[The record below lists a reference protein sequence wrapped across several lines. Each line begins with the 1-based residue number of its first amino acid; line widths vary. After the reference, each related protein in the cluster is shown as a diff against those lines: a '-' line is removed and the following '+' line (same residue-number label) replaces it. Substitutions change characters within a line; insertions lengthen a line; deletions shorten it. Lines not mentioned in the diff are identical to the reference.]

1 MLEFQGFCDSSNAAY
16 AAAVYV
22 RDMTSVGVVVD
33 LLSAKS
39 KVPPLKAVTL
49 PRLELLACL
58 LLSKL
63 VVLVRKA
70 VVRLRDCVVLD
81 QGIEERVEVK
91 G

>member
-1 MLEFQGFCDSSNAAY
+1 MLEFQGFCDSSNTAY

-22 RDMTSVGVVVD
+22 RDMTLVGVVVN

-49 PRLELLACL
+49 PRLELLGCL

-70 VVRLRDCVVLD
+70 VK
-81 QGIEERVEVK
+81 VEVEI
-91 G
+91 GLVMLWSDSEIALY